1 MDVDARNR
9 SQENLTVNKSL
20 MLMNPTWGIAKPRA
34 QMTRSEVH
42 LKESVVEA
50 GGNVMCCKGKTGIQ
64 AAGGFWRMERISL
77 VGKASQGHS
86 EQRKPPKEWW
96 EEKERRC
103 AWGGWDPWTDQRR
116 RKVLL

>member
-34 QMTRSEVH
+34 QKTRSEVH
-42 LKESVVEA
+42 LRESAVEA
-50 GGNVMCCKGKTGIQ
+50 RGNVMCCKGKTGIQ
-64 AAGGFWRMERISL
+64 AAGGLWRMERISL

-86 EQRKPPKEWW
+86 GQRKPPKWR
-96 EEKERRC
+96 EEKERRR
-103 AWGGWDPWTDQRR
+103 AWGGWDPWADQRR